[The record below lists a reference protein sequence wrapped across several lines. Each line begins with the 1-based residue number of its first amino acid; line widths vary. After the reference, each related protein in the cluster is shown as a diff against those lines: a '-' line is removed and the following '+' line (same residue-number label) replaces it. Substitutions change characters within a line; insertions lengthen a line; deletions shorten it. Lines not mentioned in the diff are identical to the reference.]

1 MMLPFAA
8 QGHVMPLMELSH
20 RLVEHGFEVVF
31 VNTDFNHARIL
42 AAMAGATPAGGIH
55 LVSFPDGMDPDG
67 DRTDIGKVLDGL
79 PAAMLGGL
87 EETIRSR
94 DIRWVVADVSMS
106 FALELVHTVGVR
118 VALFSTYSAATFA
131 LRMQLPRMLEDG
143 ILDETGKSPEPQSR
157 RHYSSKPRRRKIRTY
172 VMMVLRSQG
181 T

>member
-20 RLVEHGFEVVF
+20 QLVEHGYEVVF

-42 AAMAGATPAGGIH
+42 TALEGAAPAAGGIDWI
-55 LVSFPDGMDPDG
+55 SFPDGMGPDG

-94 DIRWVVADVSMS
+94 NIRWVVADVSMS
-106 FALELVHTVGVR
+106 FVLELVHKVGVR
-118 VALFSTYSAATFA
+118 VALFSTFSAATFA
-131 LRMQLPRMLEDG
+131 LSMRLPKMIEDG
-143 ILDETGKSPEPQSR
+143 IIDETGKS
-157 RHYSSKPRRRKIRTY
+157 KITLLY
-172 VMMVLRSQG
+172 I
-181 T
+181 

>member
-42 AAMAGATPAGGIH
+42 AAMAGATPAGGGIQ

-143 ILDETGKSPEPQSR
+143 ILDETGKSPDPEP
-157 RHYSSKPRRRKIRTY
+157 SS
-172 VMMVLRSQG
+172 LL
-181 T
+181 